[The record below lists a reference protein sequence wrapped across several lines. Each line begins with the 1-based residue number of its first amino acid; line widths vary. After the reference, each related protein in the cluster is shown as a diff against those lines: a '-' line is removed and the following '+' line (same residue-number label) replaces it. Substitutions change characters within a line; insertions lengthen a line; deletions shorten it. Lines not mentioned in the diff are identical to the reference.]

1 MSVRRPSANPKQGLA
16 SGRPTPSLRQIL
28 ALGDAV
34 EAVKRDADGNVV
46 EVTPSR
52 PQSPAQ
58 SGDEVNNLDQL
69 LLEAVKSV
77 CEVIQNTNVL
87 YLDRRELGAYSV
99 LFASLVTCKCIAA
112 TLNSDVKSKVENL
125 ADNFEEA
132 MMQYMQHQSD
142 EYYYELKS
150 SPMIGA
156 NGDEFT
162 AAEIQGARLRT
173 FQMESVRDEFVAFL
187 NHLRDFFLRVR
198 NGRWREA
205 RTAIGQIALTLPVVL
220 GATAWTVGPAIVLS
234 GFDVV
239 QRLNDAMQ
247 DPDLLQGA
255 RQGWNIFM
263 DNPDPRVQR
272 EAQQQAFI
280 NNAIYDRARAAAEQ
294 VRRAPRFWNRMMGDE
309 LLEVYEQFL
318 VEMWQA
324 GEGRY
329 VTQRFMQSASVVLAF
344 FFVKASMQT
353 VTNIRLFLK
362 ANKKDYIKWYIK
374 EQVWNIYVR
383 TRFQPRIPIKPWS
396 LRWPEDLGTTGPKP
410 LPLPPNHPVQQEVTD
425 RNGKIQEWE
434 DQEQRYT
441 DRLEIVKP
449 LNRAFRNA
457 HDFYEEQLGL
467 LNGDLNNM
475 RGTLKD
481 AYKKYCEAYDNLTQC
496 IPSST
501 DPSNERYSM
510 FNVTSL
516 WRRVRG
522 ASTVMV
528 SNNLPS
534 LDIRIPGTN
543 ARIQRQGGYLEQY
556 QSEIKEVFDTFE
568 RVVNDSRSLATTQA
582 RERLERRERNLNNVQ
597 NIVNGDDGL
606 SLQQKNQFHPRDEN
620 VRRRFR
626 ATDNLYVG
634 PNGLRRSAPFDV
646 TLVLE
651 EARANAGAQFVQ
663 VD

>member
-34 EAVKRDADGNVV
+34 EAGKRNADGNVV
-46 EVTPSR
+46 DGTLSR

-58 SGDEVNNLDQL
+58 SRDEVNNLDQL

-112 TLNSDVKSKVENL
+112 ILDSDVKSKVENL

-132 MMQYMQHQSD
+132 MMEYMQHQSD
-142 EYYYELKS
+142 ELKS
-150 SPMIGA
+150 SPIIGA

-187 NHLRDFFLRVR
+187 NHLRDFFSRVR
-198 NGRWREA
+198 DGRWRDA
-205 RTAIGQIALTLPVVL
+205 RTAISQIALTLPVVL

-255 RQGWNIFM
+255 RRGWNIFM

-280 NNAIYDRARAAAEQ
+280 NDAIYDRARAAAEQ

-329 VTQRFMQSASVVLAF
+329 VTQRFLESASVVLAF

-410 LPLPPNHPVQQEVTD
+410 LPLPPNHPVQQEVED
-425 RNGKIQEWE
+425 RNREIQKWD

-457 HDFYEEQLGL
+457 HDFYEKQLEL
-467 LNGDLNNM
+467 LNGDLDDM

-510 FNVTSL
+510 FNVRSL

-522 ASTVMV
+522 VSTVMV

-534 LDIRIPGTN
+534 LDVQIPGTN
-543 ARIQRQGGYLEQY
+543 ASIQRQGGYLEQY

-568 RVVNDSRSLATTQA
+568 RVVNDSNSDATTQA
-582 RERLERRERNLNNVQ
+582 RQQLERRERDLNNVRD
-597 NIVNGDDGL
+597 IVEGDNGL
-606 SLQQKNQFHPRDEN
+606 TQEQKMNFHPQSARAIQG
-620 VRRRFR
+620 FR
-626 ATDNLYVG
+626 TKDNLYAG
-634 PNGLRRSAPFDV
+634 PNGIRQSAPFDA